1 MDTNLDLSCTL
12 VIFGAT
18 GDLTHRKLLPAIYN
32 LQYQRLL
39 PEAFSIM
46 AIGRKDKTSNT
57 YREEAYKAVKK
68 FSRFPMEEEVWKDIS
83 HKIYY
88 ESMNFLEKE
97 GYIELQKRLQIIDE
111 KHHTKGNKIY
121 YMAVAPEYFQ
131 HIIDALHKHVIN
143 KEEKSWRRIVI
154 EKPFG
159 RDLESAKYLNSKI
172 VEVFQEK
179 NTYRIDHYLGK
190 EMLQNIMVL
199 RFANMFFEP
208 LWNSKYIDNIQ
219 ISSSERVGVEN
230 RGGYYEKA
238 GAMRDMVQ
246 SHMLQLVSLIGMEPP
261 NDLDTESIRNEKVK
275 VLKALKKITQEDV
288 QENTVRGQYGPGQL
302 GGESFLGYREEERV
316 SVTSDTE
323 TYVALRVFIEN
334 FRWAGVPFYIR
345 TGKRMPQKSTEII
358 IQFKSIENILY
369 FKEKILQP
377 NLLVIRIQPR
387 EGVFFRFNAKE
398 PGTQQKIIPV
408 QMDFCQNCQLDINS
422 PEAYERLLYDV
433 MRGDSTLFARWDEVE
448 YSWRFVDSILEGWKK
463 QKPVFPNY
471 EAGTWGPKETDL
483 LLQKDKRGWI
493 NI

>member
-32 LQYQRLL
+32 LQYQKLL
-39 PEAFSIM
+39 PESFIIM
-46 AIGRKDKTSNT
+46 AIGRKNKTSET
-57 YREEAYKAVKK
+57 YREEAYKAIKS
-68 FSRFPMEEEVWKDIS
+68 FSRFPMEKEIWDDMS

-88 ESMNFLEKE
+88 KSMDFLENEK
-97 GYIELQKRLQIIDE
+97 YVELESSLKSIDD
-111 KHHTKGNKIY
+111 KHNTKGNRIY
-121 YMAVAPEYFQ
+121 YMAVAPENFEP
-131 HIIDALHKHVIN
+131 IIDKLHSYVI
-143 KEEKSWRRIVI
+143 KREGKTWHRVVI

-159 RDLESAKYLNSKI
+159 KDLESAQYLNSKI

-208 LWNSKYIDNIQ
+208 LWNSKYIDSIQ
-219 ISSSERVGVEN
+219 ISSSEKVGVED

-275 VLKALKKITQEDV
+275 VLKALKKITQENIE
-288 QENTVRGQYGPGQL
+288 ENTVRGQYGASQSDK
-302 GGESFLGYREEERV
+302 ESFLGYREENRV
-316 SVTSDTE
+316 SAISDTE
-323 TYVALRVFIEN
+323 TYVALKVFIEN

-345 TGKRMPQKSTEII
+345 TGKRMPEKSTEII

-369 FKEKILQP
+369 FKEKALQP
-377 NLLVIRIQPR
+377 NLLVIRIQPK
-387 EGVFFRFNAKE
+387 EGVFFQFNAKE

-408 QMDFCQNCQLDINS
+408 QMDFCQNCRMGINS
-422 PEAYERLLYDV
+422 PEAYERLIYDV

-448 YSWRFVDSILEGWKK
+448 YSWRFVDNILEAWRN
-463 QKPVFPNY
+463 QKPDFPNY
-471 EAGTWGPKETDL
+471 GAGTWGPKEADIL
-483 LLQKDKRGWI
+483 LNKDKRSWI